1 MAKVNLDQT
10 RPRHVSE
17 SYTFQLYQNAQ
28 VNQDMKILFVWS
40 RKGFGQK
47 SQNLDCENKRIE
59 LKVEILRNPNN
70 VCECIIALYS
80 FSTSKEKID

>member
-40 RKGFGQK
+40 RKGAIPKNWITKLEFKFAEREK
-47 SQNLDCENKRIE
+47 SWK
-59 LKVEILRNPNN
+59 
-70 VCECIIALYS
+70 
-80 FSTSKEKID
+80 

>member
-1 MAKVNLDQT
+1 MVQVIILVHSFKKRNRELMAKVNLDQT

-40 RKGFGQK
+40 RKGAIPK
-47 SQNLDCENKRIE
+47 N
-59 LKVEILRNPNN
+59 
-70 VCECIIALYS
+70 
-80 FSTSKEKID
+80 

>member
-1 MAKVNLDQT
+1 MVQVIILVHSFKKRNRELMAKVNLDQT

-40 RKGFGQK
+40 RKGVIRK
-47 SQNLDCENKRIE
+47 N
-59 LKVEILRNPNN
+59 
-70 VCECIIALYS
+70 
-80 FSTSKEKID
+80 

>member
-40 RKGFGQK
+40 RKGAIPK
-47 SQNLDCENKRIE
+47 N
-59 LKVEILRNPNN
+59 
-70 VCECIIALYS
+70 
-80 FSTSKEKID
+80 